1 MKNSDSKIQELFEK
15 IKLNPEPVV
24 NKPTPLPSSSSSS
37 SSQGLPTNVKTL
49 EEIENEMLNN
59 NISGSS
65 SVENIVIIDRCLNFL

>member
-24 NKPTPLPSSSSSS
+24 NKPTPLPSSSS

-65 SVENIVIIDRCLNFL
+65 SVENIVIIDRFLNF